1 MKHRLHLLVTASVLM
16 LGITCFQSF
25 SGNYG
30 GDYYKV
36 LLNGRLVAEQ
46 YLTKPVALK
55 ALSLNTANQ
64 NDKLTVFYSH
74 CGKTGTSR
82 SISLK
87 NENGKILK
95 EWKFNDSQSQE
106 MQLSVGEVLGAS
118 SKHNS
123 VTLCYASKE
132 IPAGK
137 QLITL
142 NLSSIAL
149 AHH

>member
-1 MKHRLHLLVTASVLM
+1 MKHRLYVIVKASLLM
-16 LGITCFQSF
+16 LAVICFQSF
-25 SGNYG
+25 SGKSG

-55 ALSLNTANQ
+55 VLSLSAANQ
-64 NDKLTVFYSH
+64 NDKLAVYYSH
-74 CGKTGTSR
+74 CGQMGRSR

-87 NENGKILK
+87 NEDGKILK
-95 EWKFNDSQSQE
+95 EWKFNDSQSQQ
-106 MQLSVGEVLGAS
+106 MQLSVSEILNAS
-118 SKHNS
+118 AKQGS
-123 VTLCYASKE
+123 VMIYYASKE

-142 NLSSIAL
+142 NLSSIAS
-149 AHH
+149 ARR